1 MNASS
6 AALPVPATELG
17 QLLAA
22 ARLPD
27 IPPPE
32 TLEALYGL
40 GYRCLET
47 AEYDKARA
55 VFEVLQ
61 RMQPDRCDFVA
72 GVGHAAF
79 GQGDAEV
86 ALQQFILATE
96 LEPNNAGLMIGLGR
110 AYRALGLAGHAQL
123 ALEMAETMAGTADP
137 ANANLARACLALMGA
152 R

>member
-40 GYRCLET
+40 GYRCLVINT
-47 AEYDKARA
+47 
-55 VFEVLQ
+55 FT
-61 RMQPDRCDFVA
+61 F
-72 GVGHAAF
+72 
-79 GQGDAEV
+79 
-86 ALQQFILATE
+86 
-96 LEPNNAGLMIGLGR
+96 
-110 AYRALGLAGHAQL
+110 
-123 ALEMAETMAGTADP
+123 
-137 ANANLARACLALMGA
+137 
-152 R
+152 

>member
-1 MNASS
+1 MNASPATS
-6 AALPVPATELG
+6 PATELS

-40 GYRCLET
+40 GYRCLEA

-96 LEPNNAGLMIGLGR
+96 LEPNNAGLMIGLGPW
-110 AYRALGLAGHAQL
+110 AW
-123 ALEMAETMAGTADP
+123 P
-137 ANANLARACLALMGA
+137 ATPSWHWKWPRPWPARPIRPMPIWPGPAWP
-152 R
+152 